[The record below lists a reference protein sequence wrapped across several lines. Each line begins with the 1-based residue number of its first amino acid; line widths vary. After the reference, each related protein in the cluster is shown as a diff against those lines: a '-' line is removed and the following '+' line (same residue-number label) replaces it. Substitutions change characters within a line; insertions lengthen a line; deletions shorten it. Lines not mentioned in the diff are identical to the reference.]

1 MKKPFNHFSSA
12 AMHMVNTYLKQIL
25 RFKRKAILIITL
37 MSACS
42 LTLSSA
48 HAALLLEVDL
58 SVENTVTISSTD
70 GKSLISAS
78 GADFIGVYLDGF
90 FGTNS
95 NAGIDDQLVS
105 GNLVSANQTSDLT
118 PILFRGGSEDP
129 GLNIFGMTQ
138 SPNLSFTAGA
148 LAFVGEATWTIG
160 EEAYKLAMN
169 GAKSG
174 NLFFPADTIDDLDN
188 AFILGS
194 WAVKTVNAQVSEPSA
209 LALFCLAL
217 LGARIVRARRT

>member
-1 MKKPFNHFSSA
+1 M
-12 AMHMVNTYLKQIL
+12 NTYLKQVL
-25 RFKRKAILIITL
+25 RLKKTTL
-37 MSACS
+37 QVTSLVLACF
-42 LTLSSA
+42 LPLSFA
-48 HAALLLEVDL
+48 NAALLLEVDL
-58 SVENTVTISSTD
+58 SVENTVTISSTN

-90 FGTNS
+90 FASNN

-118 PILFRGGSEDP
+118 PLLFRGGSQDP

-148 LAFVGEATWTIG
+148 LAFIGEATWTIG
-160 EEAYKLAMN
+160 EGAYKLAMN
-169 GAKSG
+169 GAQSG
-174 NLFFPADTIDDLDN
+174 NLFFPADTVDDRDN

-194 WAVKTVNAQVSEPSA
+194 WALKTADAQVSEPSA
-209 LALFCLAL
+209 FALFLIGLA
-217 LGARIVRARRT
+217 GAGMVRGRRA